1 MADASQE
8 VQNPAYSDS
17 AFFMNNWTMEIQQ
30 LIHFFKTGIWQITR
44 GDVSPLRYLM
54 VNVMK
59 KTLLAVRFFTAKRVL
74 TKASAL
80 TYSTLL
86 AIVPILA
93 VVFAIARGFGYSTY
107 IEVWFRD
114 ALSSQPQ
121 TADIIIG
128 FVNSYLVHTK
138 SGIFLGIGLLFM
150 LYTVLML
157 VSNIEE
163 AFNEVW
169 QVKKSRSVFRTFTD
183 YLAMFFVFP
192 ILIVISSGISI
203 FLATVA
209 DSMPDFLMLGSAV
222 RTLIDLTPYVLMS
235 LMFIAL
241 YIFMPNTKVKLSSVI
256 VPGILAGIA
265 MQGLQFVY
273 IHSQIFLSSYNA
285 IYGSFAALPLF
296 MLWMQISWTICLF
309 GAELCYTNQ
318 NLDYY
323 DYDANA
329 GEISHRYRLMLCALL
344 MSRICKRFAEGR
356 KPYSVLELR
365 KETNIPIRFVND
377 LLYELIDANLLIEVT
392 SDEKGEESRFMPS
405 ENLSNLTLGT
415 MIDRLE
421 ARGRWK
427 IDLDVSG
434 LLSQEWAKAI
444 GARSNYLKKMR
455 NIFLQEL

>member
-1 MADASQE
+1 ME
-8 VQNPAYSDS
+8 VQR
-17 AFFMNNWTMEIQQ
+17 
-30 LIHFFKTGIWQITR
+30 LIHFFTTGIWRISR
-44 GDVSPLRYLM
+44 GDVSPLRYL
-54 VNVMK
+54 VVKVLK
-59 KTLLAVRFFTAKRVL
+59 KILLAVRFFTAKRVM

-93 VVFAIARGFGYSTY
+93 VVFAIARGFGYNKY

-121 TADIIIG
+121 AADIIIG

-138 SGIFLGIGLLFM
+138 SGVFLGIGLLFM

-192 ILIVISSGISI
+192 ILIVLSSGISI

-209 DSMPDFLMLGSAV
+209 DRMPDFLMLGSAV
-222 RTLIDLTPYVLMS
+222 RTLIDLIPYVLMS

-241 YIFMPNTKVKLSSVI
+241 YIFMPNTKVKLSSVV

-365 KETNIPIRFVND
+365 EETKIPIRFVND
-377 LLYELIDANLLIEVT
+377 LLYELIDAHLLTEVT

-405 ENLSNLTLGT
+405 EDLGNLTLGT
-415 MIDRLE
+415 MVDRLE

-427 IDLDVSG
+427 IDLDVSE
-434 LLSQEWAKAI
+434 LLSQEWGKAI
-444 GARSNYLKKMR
+444 AARGDYLRAMR
-455 NIFLQEL
+455 GICLQNL

>member
-1 MADASQE
+1 ME
-8 VQNPAYSDS
+8 VQR
-17 AFFMNNWTMEIQQ
+17 
-30 LIHFFKTGIWQITR
+30 LIHFFTTGIWRISR
-44 GDVSPLRYLM
+44 GDVSPLRYL
-54 VNVMK
+54 VVKVLK
-59 KTLLAVRFFTAKRVL
+59 KILLAVRFFTAKRVM

-93 VVFAIARGFGYSTY
+93 VVFAIARGFGYNKY

-121 TADIIIG
+121 AADIIIG

-138 SGIFLGIGLLFM
+138 SGVFLGIGLLFM

-192 ILIVISSGISI
+192 ILIVLSSGISI

-209 DSMPDFLMLGSAV
+209 DRMPDFLMLGSAV
-222 RTLIDLTPYVLMS
+222 RTLIDLIPYVLMS

-241 YIFMPNTKVKLSSVI
+241 YIFMPNTKVKLSSVV

-365 KETNIPIRFVND
+365 EETKIPIRFVND
-377 LLYELIDANLLIEVT
+377 LLYELIDAHLLIEVT

-405 ENLSNLTLGT
+405 EDLGNLTLGT
-415 MIDRLE
+415 MVDRLE
-421 ARGRWK
+421 ARGHWK
-427 IDLDVSG
+427 IDLDVSE
-434 LLSQEWAKAI
+434 LLSQEWGKAI
-444 GARSNYLKKMR
+444 AARGDYLRAMR
-455 NIFLQEL
+455 GICLQNL

>member
-1 MADASQE
+1 
-8 VQNPAYSDS
+8 
-17 AFFMNNWTMEIQQ
+17 MEIQQ

-59 KTLLAVRFFTAKRVL
+59 KILLAVRFFTAKRVL

-93 VVFAIARGFGYSTY
+93 VVFAIARGFGYSKY

-356 KPYSVLELR
+356 KPYSLLELR

-444 GARSNYLKKMR
+444 GARSNYLKTMR

>member
-1 MADASQE
+1 
-8 VQNPAYSDS
+8 
-17 AFFMNNWTMEIQQ
+17 MNNWTMEIQQ

-93 VVFAIARGFGYSTY
+93 VVFAIARGFGYSKY